1 MRRHSDSE
9 EHEEKEREEEER
21 MKNLVS
27 KKVPSQVSNY
37 IQMHSIMNQAGYNK
51 EERRNAIYTPLAPNQ
66 HTFVYF
72 KRYQSG
78 FSECYQVIGE
88 DQRPI
93 LFC

>member
-1 MRRHSDSE
+1 
-9 EHEEKEREEEER
+9 
-21 MKNLVS
+21 MKNLAN
-27 KKVPSQVSNY
+27 KKTQSQVSNY
-37 IQMHSIMNQAGYNK
+37 IHMHAIMNQAGYNK
-51 EERRNAIYTPLAPNQ
+51 EERRAAIYTPLEANQ

-78 FSECYQVIGE
+78 FSECYQIIGE